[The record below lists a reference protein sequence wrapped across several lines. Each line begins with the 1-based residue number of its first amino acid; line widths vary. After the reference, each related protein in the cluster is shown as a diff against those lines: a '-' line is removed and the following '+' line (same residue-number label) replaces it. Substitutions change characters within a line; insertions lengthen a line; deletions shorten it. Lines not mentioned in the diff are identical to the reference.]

1 MGPHRAIAAPENPMT
16 DLHETTQLPEKPS
29 IPPGKVEEPVPMLV
43 ARWMLLGCGATIAV
57 LAVALL
63 FWTFVVIRGVA
74 Q

>member
-1 MGPHRAIAAPENPMT
+1 MT
-16 DLHETTQLPEKPS
+16 DPHQDPQLPEKSP